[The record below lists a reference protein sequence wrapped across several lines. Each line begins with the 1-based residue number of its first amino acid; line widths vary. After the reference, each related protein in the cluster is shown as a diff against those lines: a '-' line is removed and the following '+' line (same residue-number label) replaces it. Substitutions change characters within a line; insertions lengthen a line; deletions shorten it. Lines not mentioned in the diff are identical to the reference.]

1 MRTNRPGTMKY
12 PFLYQSF
19 SSADEIGKIINR
31 SRSYV
36 FKALKEGFTEREWQ
50 MLNAEINER
59 KEIK

>member
-19 SSADEIGKIINR
+19 SSAEEIGKVINR

-36 FKALKEGFTEREWQ
+36 FKALKVGFTEQELS
-50 MLNAEINER
+50 MLTQSIERNE
-59 KEIK
+59 K